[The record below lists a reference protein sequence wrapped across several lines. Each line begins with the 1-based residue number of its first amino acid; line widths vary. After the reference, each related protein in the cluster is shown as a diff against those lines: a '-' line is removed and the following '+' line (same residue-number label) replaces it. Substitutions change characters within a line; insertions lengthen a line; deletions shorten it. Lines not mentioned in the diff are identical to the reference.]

1 MMYWIL
7 NPSKD
12 TQSIMLCAPVRQ
24 APRRGVSSENISDH
38 HVPWQQLCW
47 LLGLD
52 IGHVWGDR
60 HMRVAWNGGTLKPSW
75 ELALITN
82 RGVLLFVEAHT
93 PCIATKH
100 ISDIEHY
107 NINMRLPFICFCLLC
122 LILGLLACDGCL
134 GWPVGIQFRR
144 SWYHMPRWSSWTMPT
159 QSWERGCTSRSGGG
173 KWRTGTRRVCAK
185 GMRVTFITP
194 WNSQSCDGWWW
205 IRLATVHCPTSWW

>member
-1 MMYWIL
+1 
-7 NPSKD
+7 
-12 TQSIMLCAPVRQ
+12 ML
-24 APRRGVSSENISDH
+24 G
-38 HVPWQQLCW
+38 
-47 LLGLD
+47 
-52 IGHVWGDR
+52 IG
-60 HMRVAWNGGTLKPSW
+60 
-75 ELALITN
+75 ITN
-82 RGVLLFVEAHT
+82 HGVLLFVEAHT

-107 NINMRLPFICFCLLC
+107 NYNINMVCRSNLFLWMHRQFLMPYTW
-122 LILGLLACDGCL
+122 LGLLACDGCL
-134 GWPVGIQFRR
+134 GWPMGIQFRR

-173 KWRTGTRRVCAK
+173 KWRIGTRRVCAK